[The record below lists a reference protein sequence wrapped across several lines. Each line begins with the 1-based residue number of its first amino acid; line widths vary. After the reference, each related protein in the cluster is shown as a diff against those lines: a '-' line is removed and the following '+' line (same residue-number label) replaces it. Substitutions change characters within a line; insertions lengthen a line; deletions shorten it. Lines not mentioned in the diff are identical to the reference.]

1 MRRAADQAGRFP
13 LRFFARRGA
22 APGRLEIGRLEGLLR
37 ALGGLGG
44 RDRSGLARCHLL
56 AQEFVNHLGAGLRAL
71 AEGRGRW
78 APTTQASG
86 WRPQNWLMSETAV
99 AAALTA
105 SIAPTDGSADFGCEL
120 PVGSSAKTMLSQ
132 NAVRN
137 RKNMPPSRSR
147 L

>member
-1 MRRAADQAGRFP
+1 M
-13 LRFFARRGA
+13 
-22 APGRLEIGRLEGLLR
+22 
-37 ALGGLGG
+37 
-44 RDRSGLARCHLL
+44 
-56 AQEFVNHLGAGLRAL
+56 
-71 AEGRGRW
+71 
-78 APTTQASG
+78 QASG

-137 RKNMPPSRSR
+137 RKNITTVPFRGLCPAAFSDNITREP
-147 L
+147 